1 MTGAAE
7 PLTLTRI
14 DVRDVDSLSA
24 VSAVFP
30 AGASRC
36 GIYVLRFAD
45 GDEYVGQARNVL
57 TRFRTHVRSWA
68 DPIVAL
74 DFAPIPVAELDQ
86 TERRV
91 IQSKEQEGVRL
102 RNSAL
107 VGLPM
112 VDAAVDFVVTRAE
125 QEEWLSGVDP
135 DADVS
140 DRCLHSV
147 GRDRSAKNVVVLSE
161 RPYYDLLLDILA
173 AYVRQVIPAPDRTEQ
188 RFWCVTAMPSTA
200 RTATWQRVA
209 AITVNNVETL
219 VIGEST
225 ERDGTVYLDGFL
237 NVAPGLRLPSS
248 LEIETDEYRT
258 VGEVQRI
265 QAEAAFLEFA
275 VHHPLVRD
283 AARITAM
290 GLLRKGTS
298 MMGRYHCIPLAD
310 DIFDRIRQEARSR

>member
-1 MTGAAE
+1 M
-7 PLTLTRI
+7 

-24 VSAVFP
+24 VTSVFP
-30 AGASRC
+30 TGASRC
-36 GIYVLRFAD
+36 GIYVLHFAD
-45 GDEYVGQARNVL
+45 GYEYVGQARNVMA
-57 TRFRTHVRSWA
+57 RFRTHVRTWA
-68 DPIVAL
+68 HPIVAL
-74 DFAPIPVAELDQ
+74 DFAPVPADELDVS
-86 TERRV
+86 ERRV
-91 IQSKEQEGVRL
+91 IQAKEREGVRL

-112 VDAAVDFVVTRAE
+112 GEAAVDVVVARAA
-125 QEEWLSGVDP
+125 QEEWLNGVDVR
-135 DADVS
+135 ADVS
-140 DRCLHSV
+140 ARCMEAA
-147 GRDRSAKNVVVLSE
+147 GRDRSAQSFRTLAE
-161 RPYYDLLLDILA
+161 RPYYDLLLDVLA

-188 RFWCVTAMPSTA
+188 RFWCVTAMPSTG
-200 RTATWQRVA
+200 RTTAWQRVA

-219 VIGEST
+219 VIGETT
-225 ERDGTVYLDGFL
+225 ESDGTVYLDGFL

-248 LEIETDEYRT
+248 LNVETAEYRT

-298 MMGRYHCIPLAD
+298 MMGRYHCAPLAD

>member
-1 MTGAAE
+1 MTRTAY
-7 PLTLTRI
+7 PLTMTRI

-24 VSAVFP
+24 VSTVFST
-30 AGASRC
+30 GASRC
-36 GIYVLRFAD
+36 GIYVLHFAD

-91 IQSKEQEGVRL
+91 IQTKEQEGVRL

-112 VDAAVDFVVTRAE
+112 VDAAVDLVVTRAE

-173 AYVRQVIPAPDRTEQ
+173 AYVRQVIPAPQLTEK
-188 RFWCVTAMPSTA
+188 RFWCVTAMPSTGRSA
-200 RTATWQRVA
+200 AWQRVA
-209 AITVNNVETL
+209 AITINNVEML

-225 ERDGTVYLDGFL
+225 EDGTVYLDGFL
-237 NVAPGLRLPSS
+237 NVAPGLRLPPS
-248 LEIETDEYRT
+248 LDVETDEYRT

-265 QAEAAFLEFA
+265 QSNAAFLEFA

-283 AARITAM
+283 AARLTAM

-298 MMGRYHCIPLAD
+298 MMGRYHCTPLAD
-310 DIFDRIRQEARSR
+310 DIFDRIQQEAHSR

>member
-1 MTGAAE
+1 MIPAAE
-7 PLTLTRI
+7 RLAMTRV

-24 VSAVFP
+24 VSSVFP

-36 GIYVLRFAD
+36 GIYVLHFAD
-45 GDEYVGQARNVL
+45 GYEYVGQARNVL
-57 TRFRTHVRSWA
+57 TRFRTHVRTWA
-68 DPIVAL
+68 HPIVAL
-74 DFAPIPVAELDQ
+74 DFASVPPEELDG
-86 TERRV
+86 TERQV
-91 IQSKEQEGVRL
+91 IQAKEREGARL

-112 VDAAVDFVVTRAE
+112 GKAAVDVVVARAA
-125 QEEWLSGVDP
+125 QEEWLNGVDVRSE
-135 DADVS
+135 VS
-140 DRCLHSV
+140 ARCMEAV
-147 GRDRSAKNVVVLSE
+147 GRDRSAQNFRTLSE
-161 RPYYDLLLDILA
+161 RPYYDLLIDILA

-188 RFWCVTAMPSTA
+188 RFWCVTAMPSTG
-200 RTATWQRVA
+200 RTATWRRVA

-219 VIGEST
+219 VLGEST
-225 ERDGTVYLDGFL
+225 EDDGTVYLDGFL

-248 LEIETDEYRT
+248 LDVETAHYRT

-265 QAEAAFLEFA
+265 QSEAAFLEFA

-298 MMGRYHCIPLAD
+298 MMSRYHSTPLAD
-310 DIFDRIRQEARSR
+310 DIFDRIRQEASSR